1 MNSRSR
7 PIIRFLSLSSVALFL
22 FFSQTVSVLAD
33 LADGNDVQAD
43 ADLNYVFDLTA
54 LPQVSIRFSEKE
66 WKRLVDLYDT
76 NYRNE
81 EYVKTDFSWQKGSE
95 PPKTINDIAVR
106 VSGNTN
112 RRRPQG
118 RDIHDIRPFNFKID
132 FNEFVDDDKH
142 EFHGFKGI
150 KFKAAGDD
158 PTKIRAVFALDF
170 LQRFGVWTAPR
181 SSFARVQM
189 EIDQDNGEIIQR
201 YLGVYRMVE
210 NISKPY
216 LTKRFSKR
224 NNDGDLWKGGMSP
237 QSDKWGR
244 PDFLPFGD
252 PAKAGEEYIDPTDGD
267 KSYQPAYTLKRY
279 KKHDADEA
287 KRQLIA
293 FIDSFDKL
301 SGREF
306 LKWVRKNMDVSL
318 FLKAMAADVAL
329 GQTDGYWAN
338 TNNFNFYFDEDGIF
352 YFIPMDYD
360 SSLGTTPP
368 ALLDDGGRAD
378 WREFTNLGNEN
389 VPLIGKLLGFPGL
402 LNEFK
407 GYLLSLTDQ
416 GFLDAAKNRD
426 IIAAYYQVIGDHI
439 SNPTGQF
446 GSITDE
452 PAWWSTTP
460 WYRLSDSSEKNNFFR
475 VKHDYLREMLL
486 ADSPLNGSHLY
497 VRGLDG
503 WDVKE
508 AFRLQPAD
516 GKHFYAITV
525 DLDAGEYSF
534 KIADADWSAVTD
546 FGAYPGH
553 ELITLDIP
561 YGLAQQD
568 SVSGVQNVVM
578 RITEDGTYS
587 FMLDTL
593 NRTKP
598 YLTVKREA
606 RACDPKC
613 SKAEF
618 KQVFFRG
625 TPNNWGLT
633 AMQLIDD
640 NLWQIKVTFAET
652 DNGPNR
658 FKFDINGDW
667 IFNFG
672 DIDQACRDESL
683 CEGTAIT
690 RSDNGGHA
698 VSDILVN
705 GPGTYNITFNDKS
718 RRYRVERV
726 EE

>member
-1 MNSRSR
+1 MNTRSR
-7 PIIRFLSLSSVALFL
+7 RIVRFLSLSSVALII
-22 FFSQTVSVLAD
+22 FFSQAVSAMAD
-33 LADGNDVQAD
+33 LADGNDVQSNP
-43 ADLNYVFDLTA
+43 DLNYVFDLTA
-54 LPQVSIRFSEKE
+54 LPQVSITFSESE
-66 WKRLVDLYDT
+66 WKRLVDLYDK

-81 EYVKTDFSWQKGSE
+81 EYVRTDFSWRKGTESPE
-95 PPKTINDIAVR
+95 TVNNIGVR
-106 VSGNTN
+106 ISGNTN

-118 RDIHDIRPFNFKID
+118 RDSHDIRPFNFKVD

-142 EFHGFKGI
+142 KFHSFKGI

-189 EIDQDNGEIIQR
+189 KINQGNGDVIER

-210 NISKPY
+210 NISKSY

-237 QSDKWGR
+237 QSKKWGR
-244 PDFLPFGD
+244 PDFLPFAD
-252 PAKAGEEYIDPTDGD
+252 RAKAGEEYIDPTDGD
-267 KSYQPAYTLKRY
+267 KSYQPAYTLKRH

-287 KRQLIA
+287 KQQLIA
-293 FIDSFDKL
+293 FINSFDRL
-301 SGREF
+301 SGRKF
-306 LKWVRKNMDVSL
+306 LKWVRRNMDVSL

-338 TNNFNFYFDEDGIF
+338 TNNFNFYFDEDGIL

-378 WREFTNLGNEN
+378 WREFTKLGNDN
-389 VPLIGKLLGFPGL
+389 VPLIGKLLGFPDL
-402 LNEFK
+402 LDEFR
-407 GYLLSLTDQ
+407 GYLLSLADH
-416 GFLDAAKNRD
+416 GFLDYKKNRD
-426 IIAAYYQVIGDHI
+426 IIVAYYQLIAEHV

-460 WYRLSDSSEKNNFFR
+460 WYQLTESSQKNNFFR
-475 VKHDYLREMLL
+475 VKQHYLRENLL
-486 ADSPLNGSHLY
+486 SDSPVDGSRLY

-503 WDVKE
+503 WGVKE
-508 AFRLQPAD
+508 AFRLQPAG

-534 KIADADWSAVTD
+534 KIADADWSAAAN

-553 ELITLDIP
+553 ELITVDIP

-568 SVSGVQNVVM
+568 SVSAVQNITI

-587 FMLDTL
+587 FVLDTL
-593 NRTKP
+593 DRTKP
-598 YLTVKREA
+598 YITVRREA

-613 SKAEF
+613 SKAKF

-640 NLWQIKVTFAET
+640 NLWRTKVTFAET
-652 DNGPNR
+652 DNPPNR

-667 IFNFG
+667 TFNFG
-672 DIDQACRDESL
+672 DTDQACRDKSL
-683 CEGTAIT
+683 CEGIAIT
-690 RSDNGGHA
+690 RSDNSGRA

-705 GPGTYNITFNDKS
+705 GPGTYSISFNDKTY
-718 RRYRVERV
+718 RYRVDRF
-726 EE
+726 

>member
-1 MNSRSR
+1 TY
-7 PIIRFLSLSSVALFL
+7 VALIL
-22 FFSQTVSVLAD
+22 FFSQTVSALPD
-33 LADGNDVQAD
+33 LADGNDVRSN
-43 ADLNYVFDLTA
+43 ADLKYVFDLTA
-54 LPQVSIRFSEKE
+54 LPQVLIRFSKCE
-66 WKRLVDLYDT
+66 WKRLVDLYDK

-81 EYVKTDFSWQKGSE
+81 EYVRANFSWKKGSE
-95 PPKTINDIAVR
+95 PPQVINDIGIR

-118 RDIHDIRPFNFKID
+118 QDIHDIRPFNFKLD

-142 EFHGFKGI
+142 EFHSIKGI

-158 PTKIRAVFALDF
+158 PTMIRGVFALDF
-170 LQRFGVWTAPR
+170 LQRFGVWTTPH
-181 SSFARVQM
+181 SSFARVEM
-189 EIDQDNGEIIQR
+189 EIEQGNGEVITR
-201 YLGVYRMVE
+201 YLGIYRMVE
-210 NISKPY
+210 NISKSY
-216 LTKRFSKR
+216 LTKRFTKK

-237 QSDKWGR
+237 QTEKWGR
-244 PDFLPFGD
+244 PDFLPFRD
-252 PAKAGEEYIDPTDGD
+252 PAKAGEEYIDPTNDD
-267 KSYQPAYTLKRY
+267 KSYQPAYSLKRY

-287 KRQLIA
+287 KQQLIA
-293 FIDSFDKL
+293 FIDSFDRL

-306 LKWVRKNMDVSL
+306 LKWLHRHMDVRL

-338 TNNFNFYFDEDGIF
+338 TNNFNFYFDEDGFF

-368 ALLDDGGRAD
+368 ALLDDGGRGN
-378 WREFTNLGNEN
+378 WREFTKLGNEN

-407 GYLLSLTDQ
+407 GYLLSLAND
-416 GFLDAAKNRD
+416 GLLDAAKNHD
-426 IIAAYYQVIGDHI
+426 IITGYYQLINDHV

-446 GSITDE
+446 GWIADE

-460 WYRLSDSSEKNNFFR
+460 WYRLTDSSEKNNFFR
-475 VKHDYLREMLL
+475 VKQRSIREDLQ
-486 ADSPLNGSHLY
+486 ADSPLDGSHLY

-503 WDVKE
+503 WGVKE
-508 AFRLQPAD
+508 VFRLQPAD
-516 GKHFYAITV
+516 EKHFYAITV
-525 DLDAGEYSF
+525 DLDAGEYRF
-534 KIADADWSAVTD
+534 KVADADWSAATD

-553 ELITLDIP
+553 ASITLDIP

-568 SVSGVQNVVM
+568 SVPGVQNM
-578 RITEDGTYS
+578 TLRITEHGTYS
-587 FMLDTL
+587 FLLDTL

-598 YLTVKREA
+598 YITVQREA

-613 SKAEF
+613 NKANF

-633 AMQLIDD
+633 AMQLVGD
-640 NLWQIKVTFAET
+640 NLWQTKVIFKET
-652 DNGPNR
+652 DNPPNR
-658 FKFDINGDW
+658 FKFDVNGDW

-672 DIDQACRDESL
+672 DTDQRCRDKSV

-690 RSDNGGHA
+690 RSDNNGRA
-698 VSDILVN
+698 VSDIVVN
-705 GPGTYNITFNDKS
+705 GLGTYNITFNDET
-718 RRYRVERV
+718 RHYRVERV